1 MARKVRTLKPIL
13 GMIKK
18 KTESS
23 RGVTVYKIEWADGLE
38 EQYPYT
44 NHDIELMKQL
54 FLDEY
59 QREQS

>member
-1 MARKVRTLKPIL
+1 
-13 GMIKK
+13 MIKK